1 MQDMTYEKLDSLEGF
16 NNILNKGIPKKIH
29 SLKKNSSLSH
39 IIFKLI
45 IMNKS
50 RDIQKIGFSKEEL
63 ISLSFV
69 DLVGS
74 ERKKRTGTNG
84 KNIQK
89 ACKINQ
95 SISTL

>member
-39 IIFKLI
+39 IIFKI
-45 IMNKS
+45 IMNKN

-69 DLVGS
+69 DLVGN
-74 ERKKRTGTNG
+74 ERKKE
-84 KNIQK
+84 Q
-89 ACKINQ
+89 ALMEKI
-95 SISTL
+95 SKKPVK

>member
-1 MQDMTYEKLDSLEGF
+1 
-16 NNILNKGIPKKIH
+16 
-29 SLKKNSSLSH
+29 
-39 IIFKLI
+39 
-45 IMNKS
+45 MNKN